1 MRNSPSNPNLQKKKK
16 KEKKKKKKKS
26 RNWSNVAEA
35 FNLVKVGACASSRVF
50 NAIVQTAQ
58 QGNEPRVLGRKA
70 RLSFA
75 WGGLHD
81 ASRLVVGHIKAVLH
95 GHCLTVTLSLQN

>member
-1 MRNSPSNPNLQKKKK
+1 MRDSPSNPNLKKKK
-16 KEKKKKKKKS
+16 KGEKEKKKKS
-26 RNWSNVAEA
+26 SNWSNVAEA

-50 NAIVQTAQ
+50 NAIVQTVQ

-81 ASRLVVGHIKAVLH
+81 ASPLVVGHIKAVLH
-95 GHCLTVTLSLQN
+95 GHCLIVTLSLQN